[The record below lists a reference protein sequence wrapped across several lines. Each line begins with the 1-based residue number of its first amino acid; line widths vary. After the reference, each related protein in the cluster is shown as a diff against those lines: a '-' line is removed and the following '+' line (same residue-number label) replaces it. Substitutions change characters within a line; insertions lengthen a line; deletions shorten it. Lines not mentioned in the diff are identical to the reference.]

1 MQTKYVYLVQ
11 FEHVQPQL
19 LDSLHDTTAFAIVLI
34 FTARINLN
42 TFPFGS
48 CVCVCVC
55 VCVNVGVQESRC
67 KSTSYLRSLRFILS
81 SFKIIYSRAFY

>member
-48 CVCVCVC
+48 CVCARVCVC
-55 VCVNVGVQESRC
+55 VCKCGGAGKQMQ
-67 KSTSYLRSLRFILS
+67 KYFI
-81 SFKIIYSRAFY
+81 FAFS

>member
-19 LDSLHDTTAFAIVLI
+19 PDSLHDTTAIAIVLI

-42 TFPFGS
+42 TLPFGS
-48 CVCVCVC
+48 CVCVC

-67 KSTSYLRSLRFILS
+67 KSTSYMHSLRFILS
-81 SFKIIYSRAFY
+81 SFKIIYSQAFY